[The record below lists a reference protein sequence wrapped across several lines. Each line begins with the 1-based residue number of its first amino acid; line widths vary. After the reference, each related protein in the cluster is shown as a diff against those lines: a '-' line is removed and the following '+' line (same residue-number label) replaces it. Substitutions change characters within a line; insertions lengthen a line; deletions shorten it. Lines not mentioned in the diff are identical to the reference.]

1 MSGRGVDGGGG
12 NQGAVE
18 TEERSAVGMLFGEG
32 LVEVGCVVGDHV
44 QCLVEVAVAGG
55 LRQAMVTR
63 QAVDGGRI
71 THPATEQDRLGPA
84 SGGSLPG
91 TPVMSTSV
99 GRQPRCDAAHDGLG
113 KVKDGTIRQHAGSDS
128 GGRWVSWQKPIL
140 HHPTRMHPP
149 ESTTTPCQSITADVL
164 QAALMRKPHSWNIGI
179 EMPQF
184 HFFSMSLEASEVP
197 PIS

>member
-1 MSGRGVDGGGG
+1 MDGVGSD
-12 NQGAVE
+12 QCPVE
-18 TEERSAVGMLFGEG
+18 ADERRAVGMLGVED
-32 LVEVGCVVGDHV
+32 LVEVGCALSDHV

-71 THPATEQDRLGPA
+71 THPAAEQDRLGPA
-84 SGGSLPG
+84 GGGSLPG
-91 TPVMSTSV
+91 TPVMAASV

-113 KVKDGTIRQHAGSDS
+113 KVKGGTMGQHAGSDS

-149 ESTTTPCQSITADVL
+149 ESTITPCQSITADVL
-164 QAALMRKPHSWNIGI
+164 QAALMRKPHC
-179 EMPQF
+179 
-184 HFFSMSLEASEVP
+184 ASTCMMGV
-197 PIS
+197 ISTHGSTVARH